1 VIIDQDSVP
10 QITSQILRM
19 RTIEQLRLKK
29 ISDYMAGKHEP
40 PYAPRGV
47 NSEYRW
53 IMKKSKRNFLPLVV
67 SAISQNLHVDGVK
80 PSGQTTIESVETVS
94 ASNPEPAWS
103 AFKANRMI
111 SRQHGIHRAVIQ
123 YGAAYALVL
132 PGQMATNDEL
142 QGTSVPVIRPV
153 SPRRMTALYADD
165 VDDEWP
171 QVALEVRV
179 VNNAND
185 PNKQQ
190 LLVSLYDEQARYSM
204 VSSPGVTLR
213 DSQIDL
219 QLAEQ
224 DDPNLAGQA
233 PVAYHSLGVCPV
245 VRFLYEVDLDGELDC
260 SGEIE
265 PVIPLQDQINF
276 TTFNEMMAAQYQ
288 AFRQRW
294 VTGMAPVDVQGRET
308 APFRPGVDRVWA
320 AEDPTTKFGEF
331 SEANL
336 QQYLD
341 SREAGIR
348 HMSTITQLPPYHL
361 LGQVANLSAEAL
373 AAARDGLDRKIDEL
387 KAILDDPWVNV
398 IRLCSLA
405 SGDKEGW
412 NNTEWQIVWRDTS
425 ARAFSATIDALGKAA
440 TMLGIPVEELWKW
453 VPGASADEVISWV
466 KAKQEEEAEAAANE
480 AVKTSIQMQQAGV
493 PIAPVL
499 TQQALAPGGST
510 PGGGGGS
517 APGTRGGTNS
527 PDGTPANRNSGTRPI
542 TNTGRPTQG
551 PARA

>member
-1 VIIDQDSVP
+1 VIIDQDSVS

-499 TQQALAPGGST
+499 TQQALAPDGST